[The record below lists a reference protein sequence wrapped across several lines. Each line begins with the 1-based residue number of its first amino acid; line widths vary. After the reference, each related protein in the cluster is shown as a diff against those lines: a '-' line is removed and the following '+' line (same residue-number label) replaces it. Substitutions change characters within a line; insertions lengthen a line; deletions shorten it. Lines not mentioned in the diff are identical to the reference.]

1 MIARNG
7 RGHDSRRACRLR
19 RRPLPDPAHTPG
31 RPRKH
36 HRPQEELTG
45 REAETT
51 AATGFRRNISYLRF
65 EGVILQSG
73 DIYLRFKGLP
83 KHDMRSIPT

>member
-1 MIARNG
+1 M
-7 RGHDSRRACRLR
+7 
-19 RRPLPDPAHTPG
+19 
-31 RPRKH
+31 
-36 HRPQEELTG
+36 TG
-45 REAETT
+45 GEAETT

-83 KHDMRSIPT
+83 KHDMQSIST